1 MLNSCADGMNFLE
14 VSEKDTMKNLFV
26 FFSAALLTISSCS
39 DHGNPPK
46 NGEDQVPQPVENAGP
61 DLEGERAVEATVN
74 DSTKSAERRDSAD
87 AKRDSL
93 RK

>member
-1 MLNSCADGMNFLE
+1 
-14 VSEKDTMKNLFV
+14 MKKLFI
-26 FFSAALLTISSCS
+26 FFSAAVLTFSSCS
-39 DHGNPPK
+39 DDGNPPK

-74 DSTKSAERRDSAD
+74 DSTKSAERQDSAK
-87 AKRDSL
+87 AKREST